1 MLELGPRLT
10 HSMASSRDLT
20 CQSQKPATSSLAS
33 VKGPS
38 TTVRDL
44 PENLTRAP
52 LELGWRPSMAS
63 TTPALMSSLL
73 NLPISAMSSGAG
85 RAPSFSDSGVA
96 LTMTM
101 NRIFFVLSE
110 LGCMWECR
118 GLLGGGGWL
127 GFVERADLSLRGW
140 WGLLGFGG
148 LVDAAK
154 SHCFSVG
161 ESLFARSIDTS
172 KEVWGIR
179 PGAGIFFGFIFLGG

>member
-1 MLELGPRLT
+1 MGAKSSISKTWRISISESTLWGLGQRLT

-20 CQSQKPATSSLAS
+20 CQSQKPAMSSFAS

-38 TTVRDL
+38 MTVRDL

-73 NLPISAMSSGAG
+73 NLPISAMSSGSG

-118 GLLGGGGWL
+118 GLLGGVGWL
-127 GFVERADLSLRGW
+127 GFVERVDLSLRGR

-148 LVDAAK
+148 
-154 SHCFSVG
+154 
-161 ESLFARSIDTS
+161 
-172 KEVWGIR
+172 
-179 PGAGIFFGFIFLGG
+179 

>member
-1 MLELGPRLT
+1 
-10 HSMASSRDLT
+10 
-20 CQSQKPATSSLAS
+20 
-33 VKGPS
+33 
-38 TTVRDL
+38 
-44 PENLTRAP
+44 
-52 LELGWRPSMAS
+52 
-63 TTPALMSSLL
+63 
-73 NLPISAMSSGAG
+73 
-85 RAPSFSDSGVA
+85 
-96 LTMTM
+96 M

-179 PGAGIFFGFIFLGG
+179 PGAMIIFGFVFLGGSEAKTAAKAFIARVPRSVSGGEIIF